1 VTPGVAYFYEVEAVG
16 VAGSS
21 VPSNEASATPVP
33 ATVPYGLVSANGGV
47 FSFGDASFQGSA
59 AGLRLGG
66 HVVAMA
72 TERDV

>member
-1 VTPGVAYFYEVEAVG
+1 MSKRL
-16 VAGSS
+16 GST
-21 VPSNEASATPVP
+21 SNTLPQVP

-66 HVVAMA
+66 HVVSMA